1 MTEGLGVDPESAYP
15 AQLESRLR
23 EAGLN
28 WKVVNSGVS
37 GETSSGALSRL
48 EWILKLEPDAVLLV
62 TGAND
67 GLRGLDPDLTR
78 QNLDAL
84 VARLREQRI
93 KVMLG
98 GMKAPPN
105 LGADYTEKFESV
117 YPAVAE
123 KHQVPLVPFFLEGVA
138 RVPELNNEDG
148 KHPNAEGYAVIVESI
163 LEPVKSWLSQ

>member
-1 MTEGLGVDPESAYP
+1 
-15 AQLESRLR
+15 
-23 EAGLN
+23 
-28 WKVVNSGVS
+28 
-37 GETSSGALSRL
+37 
-48 EWILKLEPDAVLLV
+48 
-62 TGAND
+62 
-67 GLRGLDPDLTR
+67 
-78 QNLDAL
+78 
-84 VARLREQRI
+84 
-93 KVMLG
+93 MLG